1 MFFMGPAHLRLKSPM
16 MQNEFDIPD
25 LEFALFPPS
34 AINTV
39 VACACKKRRYKKID
53 KSPTK
58 HSYLAILRLQNL
70 TVINQRFEKSYVT
83 SPYFVPLA
91 AMSTLLIHRRR
102 LIASLKDR
110 K

>member
-1 MFFMGPAHLRLKSPM
+1 MGPAHLRLKSPM

-39 VACACKKRRYKKID
+39 AAYACKKRHYKKKID

-58 HSYLAILRLQNL
+58 HSYLAILHLQNL

-91 AMSTLLIHRRR
+91 VMSALLIQSRR